1 MESKQLAEIKDNR
14 LIYIKDKHGIYFVDP
29 LNDKNTKILSV
40 SNASV
45 IQNSGNFTAVIFSFK
60 CTC

>member
-1 MESKQLAEIKDNR
+1 MESKQLADVKDKR
-14 LIYIKDKHGIYFVDP
+14 QIYIKDKHGIYFVDP

-45 IQNSGNFTAVIFSFK
+45 IQNSGNFTAVIYYI
-60 CTC
+60 